1 MSQDPP
7 VRPPRQD
14 RSRKTLDRLVSAT
27 EELLSEKS
35 FAEATIAE
43 IVNRGQTSVGA
54 FYGRFADKEAL
65 LQFLDQSMEDVA
77 IESWDHF
84 LAPERWKGASVAE
97 IMEAFIGHW
106 VRAHREKAGVLRTL
120 FLYARDRPQP
130 EFLKRARR
138 LNGHVL
144 IRLTALLLRRRHAIS
159 HPDPERAIGLGL
171 LMVVTTLREAIL
183 FGDKKLY
190 PMRVPDEVLA
200 AELTRSF
207 LAYLGVAG
215 KDPEGKYESHQNQ
228 WE

>member
-1 MSQDPP
+1 MAEQNQP

-14 RSRKTLDRLVSAT
+14 RSRKTLDRLVAAT
-27 EELLSEKS
+27 EDLLSEKS
-35 FAEATIAE
+35 FAEATVAE
-43 IVNRGQTSVGA
+43 IVSRGQTSVGA

-65 LQFLDQSMEDVA
+65 LQFLDQSMEDAA
-77 IESWDHF
+77 IEYWDSF

-97 IMEAFIGHW
+97 IMEEFIGNW
-106 VRAHREKAGVLRTL
+106 VRAHREKSGILRTL

-144 IRLTALLLRRRHAIS
+144 IRLTALLLRRRHEIG
-159 HPDPERAIGLGL
+159 HPNLEQAIGLGL
-171 LMVVTTLREAIL
+171 LMVVTTMREAIL

-190 PMRVPDEVLA
+190 PMTVPDDTLA

-207 LAYLGVAG
+207 LAYLGVTA
-215 KDPEGKYESHQNQ
+215 KDPGGKK
-228 WE
+228 

>member
-65 LQFLDQSMEDVA
+65 LQFLDQSMEDAA
-77 IESWDHF
+77 IAYWDRF
-84 LAPERWKGASVAE
+84 LAPGRWKGASVTE
-97 IMEAFIGHW
+97 IMQEFISNW
-106 VRAHREKAGVLRTL
+106 VRAHREKRGVLRTL
-120 FLYARDRPQP
+120 FLYARNRPQP

-144 IRLTALLLRRRHAIS
+144 IRLTALLLRRRHEIG
-159 HPDPERAIGLGL
+159 HPNPEQAIGLGL
-171 LMVVTTLREAIL
+171 LMVVTTMRESIL
-183 FGDKKLY
+183 FDDKELY
-190 PMRVPDEVLA
+190 PMVFPDEVLA
-200 AELTRSF
+200 SELTRSF
-207 LAYLGVAG
+207 LAYLGVTSG
-215 KDPEGKYESHQNQ
+215 EKQ
-228 WE
+228 